1 MIIIMD
7 IELTSE
13 WAFLNSLYTEVIYRF
28 QFSNAEIAHNQRCH
42 SEGRS

>member
-13 WAFLNSLYTEVIYRF
+13 WAFLNSLHVEVIYTF
-28 QFSNAEIAHNQRCH
+28 QFSNAEIAHNQCCH
-42 SEGRS
+42 SKG